1 MRPETPDVSPPG
13 RLQLLAAGLLAIG
26 LDSAVFHHLNAGAD
40 ALAPAHIA
48 GFFAG
53 TAAGCL
59 LLGLTNRGVRTLS
72 PARWLAIAVIALLA
86 LFLRGGLLASLVQI
100 LAVPATIAQF
110 IAAIFSVP
118 AFYFGYL
125 WFVDPRRAQSGSAES
140 RWDRFCLGVVIYA
153 VLLRLVYLGVP
164 ELLFEEAYYWNY
176 AKHLDIGYLDH
187 PLMVAWIIR
196 PFVALMGNI
205 EFAVRAGAFLCWL
218 VTAWFSYRLTRDVLG
233 RAIAYRALTLVA
245 VLPVFFFFGTFMSP
259 DAPLTACWSAAI
271 YFTYR
276 VVIKEEPRAWLGLGV
291 AIGLGMISK
300 YTVLLLGA
308 AIVAFVLIDRPSR
321 KWLARPEPYI
331 AALIA
336 LVLFSPVIVWNW
348 QHDWASFSFQSQD
361 RLASKLSF
369 SLPRFAGNVIAL
381 LTPTGI
387 LCVIALVVCR
397 RQLTS
402 GFTAPVVPAGATL
415 QRSHFLL
422 TWLTLLPVAAYA
434 AVSLF
439 RVSKLNWTGPS
450 WLALVPLMALLVTPV
465 PALESGTTRLLTWC
479 RRAWPPTIVVCLLL
493 YGAVLHWLGPGLPG
507 VSYPQN
513 MHLIG
518 WRDFGRDFDLVVQEV
533 TRETG
538 QDILVVGMDRNR
550 IASGLAFYRTQY
562 LDAAGS
568 GAGREPAFQSASE
581 HLFGSVGLMY
591 ALWFPT
597 GQQNGKTMLLVG
609 RDASILS
616 TEKVLSRV
624 KTAGDIREIGVWKH
638 GKPAGRYY
646 YRLVTGYQAAAAS
659 GRASDAG
666 RDD

>member
-1 MRPETPDVSPPG
+1 VRPDTPDVSSPG
-13 RLQLLAAGLLAIG
+13 RFHLLAAGLLAIG
-26 LDSAVFHHLNAGAD
+26 LDSAVFRYLNAGAD
-40 ALAPAHIA
+40 ALAMAHIA

-59 LLGLTNRGVRTLS
+59 LLGLTSKAVRTLS
-72 PARWLAIAVIALLA
+72 PARGLVIAVIALLA

-100 LAVPATIAQF
+100 LAVPATIAHL
-110 IAAIFSVP
+110 ITAIFSLL
-118 AFYFGYL
+118 AFYGGYL
-125 WFVDPRRAQSGSAES
+125 WFADPQHAQSGSAES
-140 RWDRFCLGVVIYA
+140 RWNRFCLAVVIYA
-153 VLLRLVYLGVP
+153 VVLRLVYLGVP

-233 RAIAYRALTLVA
+233 RAAAYRALMIVA
-245 VLPVFFFFGTFMSP
+245 VLPVYFFFGAFMSP
-259 DAPLTACWSAAI
+259 DAPLAACWSAAI

-276 VVIKEEPRAWLGLGV
+276 VVIKEERRAWLGLGV

-300 YTVLLLGA
+300 YTVVFLGA
-308 AIVAFVLIDRPSR
+308 AIAVFVLIDRPSR

-348 QHDWASFSFQSQD
+348 QQDWVSFSFQSQD
-361 RLASKLSF
+361 RLASKFSF
-369 SLPRFAGNVIAL
+369 SLPRFAGNVIGL

-387 LCVIALVVCR
+387 LSVIALVVCR
-397 RQLTS
+397 RQLT
-402 GFTAPVVPAGATL
+402 GAFAAPVTSAAAAPLG
-415 QRSHFLL
+415 RSHFLL
-422 TWLTLLPVAAYA
+422 TWLALFPVALFA
-434 AVSLF
+434 AVSLI
-439 RVSKLNWTGPS
+439 RVSKLNWTGPC
-450 WLALVPLMALLVTPV
+450 WLGLVPFMALLITPG
-465 PALESGTTRLLTWC
+465 LESGVPRLLTWC
-479 RRAWPPTIVVCLLL
+479 RRAWPPTIVVCLLS
-493 YGAVLHWLGPGLPG
+493 YGAALHWLGPGLPG

-518 WRDFGRDFDLVVQEV
+518 WRNFGRDFEVVVQEF

-538 QDILVVGMDRNR
+538 QDILLVGMDRNR

-562 LDAAGS
+562 IDAAGS
-568 GAGREPAFQSASE
+568 EAGHDPAFQTASE

-591 ALWFPT
+591 ALWFPA

-609 RDASILS
+609 KDVSSLS
-616 TEKVLSRV
+616 TERVLSRV
-624 KTAGDIREIGVWKH
+624 KTAGAIREIGVWKH

-646 YRLVTGYQAAAAS
+646 YRLVTGYQAAASSSTAD
-659 GRASDAG
+659 DAG

>member
-1 MRPETPDVSPPG
+1 MRPDTPDVSSPG
-13 RLQLLAAGLLAIG
+13 RFQWLAAGLLAIG
-26 LDSAVFHHLNAGAD
+26 LDSAVFHYLNAGAD
-40 ALAPAHIA
+40 ALATAHIA

-53 TAAGCL
+53 TAAGGL
-59 LLGLTNRGVRTLS
+59 LLGVTDRGVRTLS

-100 LAVPATIAQF
+100 LAVPATIAHF
-110 IAAIFSVP
+110 IAAIFSLL
-118 AFYFGYL
+118 AFYGGYL
-125 WFVDPRRAQSGSAES
+125 WFADPRRAHSECAES
-140 RWDRFCLGVVIYA
+140 RWDRFCLGVVLYA
-153 VLLRLVYLGVP
+153 VLLRLLYLGVP

-233 RAIAYRALTLVA
+233 RAAAYRALTLVA
-245 VLPVFFFFGTFMSP
+245 VLPVFFFFGVFMSP

-291 AIGLGMISK
+291 ALGLGMISK
-300 YTVLLLGA
+300 YTVVLLGA
-308 AIVAFVLIDRPSR
+308 AIVVFVLIDRPSR
-321 KWLARPEPYI
+321 RWLARPQPYI

-348 QHDWASFSFQSQD
+348 QQDWASFAFQSQD
-361 RLASKLSF
+361 RLASKFSF

-387 LCVIALVVCR
+387 LSVIALVVCR

-402 GFTAPVVPAGATL
+402 GFAAPVVSAGATSA
-415 QRSHFLL
+415 RSYFLL
-422 TWLTLLPVAAYA
+422 TWLALFPVAAYA
-434 AVSLF
+434 AISLF
-439 RVSKLNWTGPS
+439 RESKLNWTGPC
-450 WLALVPLMALLVTPV
+450 WLGLVPLMALLVTPA
-465 PALESGTTRLLTWC
+465 PALESGATRLLTWC
-479 RRAWPPTIVVCLLL
+479 RRAWPPTMVVCLLL
-493 YGAVLHWLGPGLPG
+493 YGALLHWLGPGLPG

-518 WRDFGRDFDLVVQEV
+518 WRNFARDFDVVVQEV

-562 LDAAGS
+562 IDAAGS
-568 GAGREPAFQSASE
+568 GAGRDPAFHTASE
-581 HLFGSVGLMY
+581 NLFGSVGLMY
-591 ALWFPT
+591 ALWFPAS
-597 GQQNGKTMLLVG
+597 QQNGKTMLLVG
-609 RDASILS
+609 KDVSILS
-616 TEKVLSRV
+616 SPKVLSRV
-624 KTAGDIREIGVWKH
+624 KTAGDIRQIEVWKQ

-659 GRASDAG
+659 VPAGDAG
-666 RDD
+666 RDN

>member
-1 MRPETPDVSPPG
+1 M
-13 RLQLLAAGLLAIG
+13 AIA
-26 LDSAVFHHLNAGAD
+26 LDSAVFRYLNVHAD
-40 ALAPAHIA
+40 SLATAQIA
-48 GFFAG
+48 GFFAA

-59 LLGLTNRGVRTLS
+59 LLGLFNREMRTLR
-72 PARWLAIAVIALLA
+72 PARLPAIAVIALLA

-100 LAVPATIAQF
+100 LAVPATIAHL
-110 IAAIFSVP
+110 IAALFSLLV
-118 AFYFGYL
+118 FYGGYL
-125 WFVDPRRAQSGSAES
+125 WFADPQRAQSGSAET
-140 RWDRFCLGVVIYA
+140 RWDRFCLAVALYA
-153 VLLRLVYLGVP
+153 VLLRLLYLGVP

-233 RAIAYRALTLVA
+233 QAAAYRALTIVA
-245 VLPVFFFFGTFMSP
+245 VLPAYFLFGLFMSP
-259 DAPLTACWSAAI
+259 DAPLAACWAAAI
-271 YFTYR
+271 YFMHR
-276 VVIKEEPRAWLGLGV
+276 IVVREEPRAWLWLGV

-300 YTVLLLGA
+300 YTVVLLGA
-308 AIVAFVLIDRPSR
+308 AFALFVLIDRPAR
-321 KWLARPEPYI
+321 KWLVRPEPYI

-348 QHDWASFSFQSQD
+348 QQDWASFSFQSQD
-361 RLASKLSF
+361 RLASKFSF
-369 SLPRFAGNVIAL
+369 SLPRFLFNLIAV

-387 LCVIALVVCR
+387 LSVIAIVVCR
-397 RQLTS
+397 RQLTA
-402 GFTAPVVPAGATL
+402 GFAAPVASAAATL
-415 QRSHFLL
+415 ERSHFLL
-422 TWLTLLPVAAYA
+422 TWLTFFPVAVFA

-439 RVSKLNWTGPS
+439 RVSKLNWTGPC
-450 WLALVPLMALLVTPV
+450 WLGLVPFMALLVTPG
-465 PALESGTTRLLTWC
+465 LESGVPRLLIWC
-479 RRAWPPTIVVCLLL
+479 RRAWPPTIVVCLLF
-493 YGAVLHWLGPGLPG
+493 YGAAMHWLGPGLPG

-518 WRDFGRDFDLVVQEV
+518 WRNVGRDIEVLVQQF

-538 QDILVVGMDRNR
+538 REILVVGMDRNR

-562 LDAAGS
+562 LDTAG
-568 GAGREPAFQSASE
+568 GRAGHDPAFQTASE

-591 ALWFPT
+591 ALWFPA
-597 GQQNGKTMLLVG
+597 GQQNGKTMLLVSK
-609 RDASILS
+609 DVSSLS
-616 TEKVLSRV
+616 TERVLSRV
-624 KTAGDIREIGVWKH
+624 KTAGNIGEVGVWKH

-646 YRLVTGYQAAAAS
+646 YRLVTGYQAGAAS
-659 GRASDAG
+659 SAANDAG

>member
-1 MRPETPDVSPPG
+1 VRLGTPDLSPPG
-13 RLQLLAAGLLAIG
+13 RFQLLATGVVAIG
-26 LDSAVFHHLNAGAD
+26 LDSAVFRYLNVGAD
-40 ALAPAHIA
+40 ALATAQMA
-48 GFFAG
+48 GFLAA
-53 TAAGCL
+53 TAVGCL
-59 LLGLTNRGVRTLS
+59 LLGLINREARTLT
-72 PARWLAIAVIALLA
+72 PARLVAIAVIALLA

-100 LAVPATIAQF
+100 PAVPATIAHLVT
-110 IAAIFSVP
+110 AIFSLL
-118 AFYFGYL
+118 AFYGGYL
-125 WFVDPRRAQSGSAES
+125 WFVDPQRAQKGSAES
-140 RWDRFCLGVVIYA
+140 WWDRFCLAVLVYA

-196 PFVALMGNI
+196 PFVALMGNT

-218 VTAWFSYRLTRDVLG
+218 VTAWFSYRLARDVLG
-233 RAIAYRALTLVA
+233 QAAAYRALTIVA
-245 VLPVFFFFGTFMSP
+245 VLPVFFFFGAFMSP
-259 DAPLTACWSAAI
+259 DAPLAACWSAAI

-276 VVIKEEPRAWLGLGV
+276 IVIKEEPRAWLGLGV

-300 YTVLLLGA
+300 YTVVLLGA
-308 AIVAFVLIDRPSR
+308 AIVLFVLIDRPTR
-321 KWLARPEPYI
+321 KWLVRPEPYI

-348 QHDWASFSFQSQD
+348 QQDWASFSFQSQD
-361 RLASKLSF
+361 RMASKFSF

-387 LCVIALVVCR
+387 LSVIALVVCR
-397 RQLTS
+397 RQLKA
-402 GFTAPVVPAGATL
+402 GLAAPVASAGATL
-415 QRSHFLL
+415 GRSHFLL
-422 TWLTLLPVAAYA
+422 TWLTLFPVAAFA

-439 RVSKLNWTGPS
+439 RVSKLNWTGPC
-450 WLALVPLMALLVTPV
+450 WLGLVPFMALLVTPG
-465 PALESGTTRLLTWC
+465 PESGVPRLLTWC
-479 RRAWPPTIVVCLLL
+479 RRAWPPTMVACLLL
-493 YGAVLHWLGPGLPG
+493 YGGALHWLGPGLPG
-507 VSYPQN
+507 FSYPQN

-518 WRDFGRDFDLVVQEV
+518 WRNFGRDFDAVVQEF

-538 QDILVVGMDRNR
+538 QEILVVGMDRNR
-550 IASGLAFYRTQY
+550 IASGLAFYRAQY
-562 LDAAGS
+562 IDAAG
-568 GAGREPAFQSASE
+568 GEAGRDPAFQTASE

-591 ALWFPT
+591 ALWFPAV
-597 GQQNGKTMLLVG
+597 QQNGKTMLLVG
-609 RDASILS
+609 KDASGLS

-646 YRLVTGYQAAAAS
+646 YRLVTGYQAGATS
-659 GRASDAG
+659 GPANDAG